1 MLVQK
6 DALKTMTKS
15 IATDNSVTLMEDIAT
30 PIYSLTN
37 SPAPDFGAFE

>member
-1 MLVQK
+1 MIVQQ

-15 IATDNSVTLMEDIAT
+15 IATDNSVAMMEDIAT

-37 SPAPDFGAFE
+37 SPAPDLGAFE